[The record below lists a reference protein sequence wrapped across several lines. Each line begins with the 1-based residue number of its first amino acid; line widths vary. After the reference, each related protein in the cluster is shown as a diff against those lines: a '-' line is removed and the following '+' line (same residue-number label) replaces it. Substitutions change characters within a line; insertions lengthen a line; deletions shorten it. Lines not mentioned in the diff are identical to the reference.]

1 MNDSDQLIH
10 FSGRAPLLGRDV
22 FLAPGARL
30 VGDVR
35 LGDQVSVWFNAVL
48 RGDIH
53 FVEIGD
59 GSNIQD
65 NVTCHVDDDH
75 PCVVGRD
82 VVVGHA
88 AVLHGCTIEDRCLI
102 GMSSSLLNGVV
113 VGERSVVAAGAVVAP
128 HTKIPPGK
136 LAIGVPARIKD
147 LPDGFWDREVFGDA
161 KYRRLAKTYLKG
173 IPYLW
178 PDPEW
183 QARDAE
189 QVARRGPSPR
199 RRTAR

>member
-1 MNDSDQLIH
+1 MNDSDQLFS
-10 FSGRAPLLGRDV
+10 FSGRAPRLGRDV
-22 FLAPGARL
+22 FIAPGARL

-35 LGDQVSVWFNAVL
+35 LGDKASVWFNSVL
-48 RGDIH
+48 RGDINH
-53 FVEIGD
+53 VEIGD

-75 PCVVGRD
+75 PCIVGRD

-102 GMSSSLLNGVV
+102 GMSASLLNGVV
-113 VGERSVVAAGAVVAP
+113 VGERSVVAAGALVAP
-128 HTKIPPGK
+128 FTKIPPGK

-147 LPDGFWDREVFGDA
+147 LPDGFWDKELFADS
-161 KYRRLAKTYLKG
+161 KYRRLAETYRTG
-173 IPYLW
+173 IPYAW

-183 QARDAE
+183 EARDRE
-189 QVARRGPSPR
+189 QVARRTPKASRPNP
-199 RRTAR
+199 